1 MQARY
6 RMYEIR
12 SIEIGPR
19 PVTPEVQDHI
29 RCETPRGIMSYV
41 YRLTIHDDDKK

>member
-29 RCETPRGIMSYV
+29 RRTAGNRELCIQTDN
-41 YRLTIHDDDKK
+41 T